1 MRTFSSMIAG
11 CLACL
16 ALAGCQ
22 EPQPSGNPT
31 SEGTSFTSQAANS
44 TKSVLLG
51 AKLSELDAEINEAIA
66 EGKCPGG
73 VLWFQHQDSIYRQTY
88 GNRAVLPQKEEM
100 SEETVFDLASLTKVV
115 ATAPAILKLIET
127 GQLKLDAAV
136 TNYISEFVGEGKEAI
151 LLRHLLT
158 HTSGLRPGLG
168 RRPEWSGV
176 AKAIEFACGEKLRT
190 APGSKFIY
198 SDINFILLGEIVRR
212 ISGQDLH
219 AFTREQVYRPLRMM
233 NTGFVPP
240 EHARGRIAPTEKLR
254 DGTILRG
261 IVHDP
266 TSRRMGGIA
275 GHAGL
280 FSSAADLSRYARMIL
295 NHGELDGVRVFKKA
309 SIELMTSL
317 QSPQEV
323 REARGIGWD
332 IDTGYSGPRG
342 QHFPGGSF
350 GHTGWTGTS
359 LWIDPY
365 SRSYVIFLSNR
376 NHPTEKGTVVQLRKR
391 ISTLAA
397 ESIPNS
403 DVYFETSSFAPRFPV
418 KEKLASNKV
427 LNGIDV
433 LKRNNF
439 KSMRGLKIGLITN
452 HTGRDRKGN
461 TTIDLLHRSSELDL
475 VALFSP
481 EHGIRGEKD
490 EKVEDGKDRA
500 TGLPVY
506 SLYGKRRS
514 PAPEQLARLDAL
526 VFDIQDIGCR
536 FYTYISTMGLCME
549 AAAKAGLKF
558 IILDRLNP
566 INGSSVQGPV
576 HHGDQEFIAFHSIPL
591 RHGMTVGEL
600 AGMFNEEKGYGA
612 ELSVI
617 QLAGWKRA
625 MWFENTEL
633 PWKNPSPNMRDM
645 TAAAFY
651 PGAGLVEFSV
661 SVGRGTDSPFHI
673 IGAPYANGTQL
684 ADTLNSYRLPGVRF
698 EPVSFKPISSVFKN
712 ETCHGIRL
720 NLIDRDSLDSPAMG
734 VAIASAFQRLYPG
747 KFNLEKVNRLL
758 QHRPTWEAIRDGKS
772 LSEIKSLWQTERSQF
787 IKRRQK
793 YLLY

>member
-1 MRTFSSMIAG
+1 MRKFSSLIGAS
-11 CLACL
+11 LACF
-16 ALAGCQ
+16 ALVGCR
-22 EPQPSGNPT
+22 EPQPATDST
-31 SEGTSFTSQAANS
+31 SVVSTLAPPKPRE
-44 TKSVLLG
+44 TKSVLLD

-73 VLWFQHQDSIYRQTY
+73 VLWFQHKTSVYRQTY
-88 GNRAVLPQKEEM
+88 GNRAVLPQMEPMTED
-100 SEETVFDLASLTKVV
+100 TVFDMASLTKVV

-127 GQLKLDAAV
+127 GKLQLDAAV
-136 TNYISEFVGEGKEAI
+136 TNYIPEFVGEGKEAI
-151 LLRHLLT
+151 TVRHLLT

-190 APGSKFIY
+190 SPGSKFIY
-198 SDINFILLGEIVRR
+198 SDINYILLGEIVHRT
-212 ISGQDLH
+212 SGKDLH
-219 AFTREQVYRPLRMM
+219 EFTREQIYRPLQMM
-233 NTGFVPP
+233 NSGFLPP
-240 EHARGRIAPTEKLR
+240 EHARDRIAPTEKLR

-261 IVHDP
+261 VVHDP

-280 FSSAADLSRYARMIL
+280 FSSAADLSRYARMLL
-295 NHGELDGVRVFKKA
+295 NFGELDGVRIFAKESVK
-309 SIELMTSL
+309 LMTSL
-317 QSPQEV
+317 QSPNEV
-323 REARGIGWD
+323 REARSIGWD

-342 QHFPGGSF
+342 QLFPGGSF

-365 SRSYVIFLSNR
+365 SHSFVIFLSNR

-397 ESIPNS
+397 ESIPNG
-403 DVYFETSSFAPRFPV
+403 DVYFGKSSFAPRFPV
-418 KEKLASNKV
+418 KEKLAASKV
-427 LNGIDV
+427 LNGIDA
-433 LKRNNF
+433 LKRQNF
-439 KSMRGLKIGLITN
+439 KPLRGLKIGLITN

-461 TTIDLLHRSSELDL
+461 TTIDLLHRSPEVDL

-506 SLYGKRRS
+506 SLYGKRRI
-514 PAPEQLARLDAL
+514 PAPEQLAGLDAL

-549 AAAKAGLKF
+549 AAAKSGVRF
-558 IILDRLNP
+558 VVLDRINP
-566 INGSSVQGPV
+566 INGSAVQGPV

-600 AGMFNEEKGYGA
+600 ARMFNEEKGYNA

-617 QLAGWKRA
+617 QLSGWKRS

-645 TAAAFY
+645 IAAAFY

-673 IGAPYANGTQL
+673 IGAPYANGKQL
-684 ADTLNSYRLPGVRF
+684 ADTLNDYRLPGVRF
-698 EPVSFKPISSVFKN
+698 QPVSFKPVSSVFKN
-712 ETCHGIRL
+712 ETCHGIKL
-720 NLIDRDSLDSPAMG
+720 TLIDRDSLDSPAMG
-734 VAIASAFQRLYPG
+734 VAIASAFQKLYPG
-747 KFNLEKVNRLL
+747 GFNLEKVNRLL
-758 QHRPTWEAIRDGKS
+758 QHRPTWEAIRDGKT
-772 LSEIKSLWQTERSQF
+772 LSEIKTLWQTERSQF